1 MSPFIIHKHKKFYL
15 KNMYNNNHAV
25 YLHNSLNI
33 KFNLNIINIS
43 MLLQGV
49 ICMFLNIL
57 LTVCRT
63 QISH

>member
-1 MSPFIIHKHKKFYL
+1 
-15 KNMYNNNHAV
+15 MYNNNHAV

-49 ICMFLNIL
+49 FKYFIDCLSHPDFTLKKKTRSHVKYSIL
-57 LTVCRT
+57 T
-63 QISH
+63 